1 MTRNNDQSAATAAGM
16 PPAALGPEL
25 RIAAGLTRQ
34 LEPVPHVK
42 PGPEPLLATVGE
54 AGKLLRCGK
63 TTIFDLIN
71 RGLLERRKLGRAT
84 RITLASIRKIA
95 GV

>member
-1 MTRNNDQSAATAAGM
+1 MNQNNDQPAATAAGI
-16 PPAALGPEL
+16 PPAAPGPGVG
-25 RIAAGLTRQ
+25 IAAVLTRQ

-84 RITLASIRKIA
+84 RITLASIRNLA